1 MMTEDNG
8 ENFLTQGLGLN
19 TSNNQLQNTLLKN
32 ESFKYTVEED
42 DNDYLN
48 PNKTIKTIKLPK
60 TNINSPSQD
69 KDKIQKKFIKKI
81 DPL

>member
-8 ENFLTQGLGLN
+8 ENVLTQGLGLN

-48 PNKTIKTIKLPK
+48 PNKTINLPE

-69 KDKIQKKFIKKI
+69 KDPNQVVKKS
-81 DPL
+81 